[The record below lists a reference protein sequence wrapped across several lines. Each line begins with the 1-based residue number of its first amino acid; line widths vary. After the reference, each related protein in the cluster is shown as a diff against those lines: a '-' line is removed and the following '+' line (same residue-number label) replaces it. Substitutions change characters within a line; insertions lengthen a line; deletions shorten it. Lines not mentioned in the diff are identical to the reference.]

1 MRIELVEFSKDSE
14 VKEEKVNEAE
24 CINKV
29 NLQSLNSSVNRRVFG
44 VNRSALV
51 RPAKTLTDPRIWSY
65 GIIQVFLEGIELRK
79 MEIIVRTNT
88 MVQKNWSKRI

>member
-1 MRIELVEFSKDSE
+1 M
-14 VKEEKVNEAE
+14 NEAK

-29 NLQSLNSSVNRRVFG
+29 NLQSLHRSVNRLVFG

-51 RPAKTLTDPRIWSY
+51 RPAKTLTDPRILSY
-65 GIIQVFLEGIELRK
+65 GIVQVSLEEIEWRK
-79 MEIIVRTNT
+79 TEIVVRTNT